1 MALAASISLSFAATE
16 ARAATITT
24 LFNTGVDASG
34 VALGN
39 NVDDPHYVISS
50 APSGSLVDRTVT
62 SADGF
67 PVDAG
72 HWIIDSTTSAWIRP
86 NNSGDNDPA
95 GNYIFETTFDLTG
108 LDVSS
113 VVIKGLWATDNSG
126 SDILVNGV
134 STGQTASGFTSYSS
148 FSIAAGLLQS
158 GLNTLDFKVLNASGT
173 SGNPMGLRVEF
184 TERSALLAT
193 PLPAALPLFASGL
206 GGLGLLSWR
215 RKRKKGSVL
224 AAA

>member
-1 MALAASISLSFAATE
+1 M
-16 ARAATITT
+16 
-24 LFNTGVDASG
+24 
-34 VALGN
+34 
-39 NVDDPHYVISS
+39 
-50 APSGSLVDRTVT
+50 
-62 SADGF
+62 
-67 PVDAG
+67 
-72 HWIIDSTTSAWIRP
+72 
-86 NNSGDNDPA
+86 
-95 GNYIFETTFDLTG
+95 TG

-113 VVIKGLWATDNSG
+113 VVITGQWATDNSG

-134 STGQTASGFTSYSS
+134 STGQTAGGFTSYTS
-148 FSIAAGLLQS
+148 FVIAAGLLQS

-184 TERSALLAT
+184 TERSASLAT

-215 RKRKKGSVL
+215 RKRKKGAFL